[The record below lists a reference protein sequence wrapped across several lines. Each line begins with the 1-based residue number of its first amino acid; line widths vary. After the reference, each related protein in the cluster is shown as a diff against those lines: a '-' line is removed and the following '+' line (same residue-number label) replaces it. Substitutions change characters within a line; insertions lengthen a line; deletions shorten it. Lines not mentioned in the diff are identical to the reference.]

1 MADSRLVKMAEVLV
15 HYSMDLHP
23 GDRVAIQG
31 TLLAEPL
38 VREVYKA
45 ALQAGALPAIILS
58 MPDQAEL
65 FFRFAG
71 DQALTDIPPIDRMI
85 NETFEA
91 RLAIMSEANTKSLSN
106 IDPEKQKKRQTS
118 MLPLLQTVMSRQDY
132 KWCGTLFPTNAYA
145 QDAGMSL
152 DEFEDFVY
160 HACKLDDPDPVARWK
175 ELGARQERW
184 VEWLKPKREIHL
196 VGPETDLRLGIA
208 GRTFISDEGKKN
220 FPGGEIFTGPV
231 ENEVNGKIYFS
242 LPASVQGREVRGIR
256 LTFRDG
262 RVVDA
267 SAEQNQEFL
276 FKMLDADPGARTL
289 GELGIGTN
297 MEIQRATKNVLFD
310 EKIGG
315 TAHLAIGAS
324 YPETGGVNQ
333 SAVHWDMVCDLR
345 QGGAIYADGELFCKD
360 GRFVVE

>member
-184 VEWLKPKREIHL
+184 VEWL
-196 VGPETDLRLGIA
+196 
-208 GRTFISDEGKKN
+208 
-220 FPGGEIFTGPV
+220 
-231 ENEVNGKIYFS
+231 
-242 LPASVQGREVRGIR
+242 
-256 LTFRDG
+256 
-262 RVVDA
+262 
-267 SAEQNQEFL
+267 
-276 FKMLDADPGARTL
+276 
-289 GELGIGTN
+289 
-297 MEIQRATKNVLFD
+297 
-310 EKIGG
+310 
-315 TAHLAIGAS
+315 
-324 YPETGGVNQ
+324 
-333 SAVHWDMVCDLR
+333 
-345 QGGAIYADGELFCKD
+345 
-360 GRFVVE
+360 